1 MLPARAFLR
10 NIRPRDTPID
20 RPGRSAVII
29 YDFTCEAGHR
39 FEGWFGS
46 AADCDAQLER
56 GLVACPHCDSLK
68 VAKVPSAS
76 HVHTGGGDVPSGPSR
91 KPSAHPQAAELAAA
105 MQRLRQW
112 VSSAE
117 DVGDRFVQEARRIH
131 DREAPD
137 RPIRGV
143 ASAEDAKTLRDE
155 GIPVVSLPA
164 HLVDKPH

>member
-1 MLPARAFLR
+1 MSGAA
-10 NIRPRDTPID
+10 T
-20 RPGRSAVII
+20 VII
-29 YDFTCEAGHR
+29 YDFTCDAGHR

-46 AADCDAQLER
+46 ASDCDSQLGR
-56 GLVACPHCDSLK
+56 GLVTCPHCDS
-68 VAKVPSAS
+68 VTVTKVPSAS
-76 HVHTGGGDVPSGPSR
+76 HVHTGGGELPSGPSR
-91 KPSAHPQAAELAAA
+91 KPSAPVPPAELAAA

-117 DVGDRFVQEARRIH
+117 DVGDRFAAEARRIH
-131 DREAPD
+131 ERESPE

-143 ASAEDAKTLRDE
+143 ASAEDAKALREE